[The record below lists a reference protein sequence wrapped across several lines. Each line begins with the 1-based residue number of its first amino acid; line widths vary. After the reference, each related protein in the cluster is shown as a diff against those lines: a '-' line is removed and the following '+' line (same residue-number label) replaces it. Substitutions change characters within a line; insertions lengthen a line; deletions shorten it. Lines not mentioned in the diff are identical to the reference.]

1 MAIYNYCAY
10 KWYVHFL
17 CSLWSIIDALL
28 NNIYSFVPIFVR
40 SGISS
45 IILPQWWHQRVFGYF
60 ERICSHCQVM
70 RFFFTVWKAVKIIMC
85 LCCHAIWLIFKLYAC
100 IEMFSSFGSVHTWS
114 SLAFCIDKSRIR
126 YNQAAYARIVGTKW
140 VISTNKLE

>member
-1 MAIYNYCAY
+1 MAIYNFCAY

-17 CSLWSIIDALL
+17 YSLWSIIDALL
-28 NNIYSFVPIFVR
+28 NYIYSFIPMLFR

-60 ERICSHCQVM
+60 ERICPHCQVM
-70 RFFFTVWKAVKIIMC
+70 RLFISVWKVVKFIIC

-100 IEMFSSFGSVHTWS
+100 VEIISSCASVCIWS
-114 SLAFCIDKSRIR
+114 SLAVCIVKSRVELDTAK
-126 YNQAAYARIVGTKW
+126 QPMLV
-140 VISTNKLE
+140 